1 MISKLASL
9 LKPSWWLGQVIVLTP
24 IKDSPKEIPVES
36 ARVQSGI
43 MQVDIA
49 LTLKTFWGIR
59 RKLPPE

>member
-9 LKPSWWLGQVIVLTP
+9 LKQLWWLAQVIVLTP
-24 IKDSPKEIPVES
+24 IKDSPKEIQVES

-49 LTLKTFWGIR
+49 LSSG
-59 RKLPPE
+59 